1 MQLFTNSEY
10 YLTNFFTG
18 TVTVV
23 APLYI
28 AEISPTPLRGAMGTC
43 HQLMVTI
50 GILLGQVR
58 VIRVWMV
65 VDNEGYSSSTGLY
78 IPRMWQIG
86 NPLVVSATFEQF
98 LVFYFPN
105 FF

>member
-1 MQLFTNSEY
+1 MPEKVYRKRIIFYNVILKTLNYFTKY
-10 YLTNFFTG
+10 FTG

-58 VIRVWMV
+58 KTRDTIETVHS
-65 VDNEGYSSSTGLY
+65 DNE
-78 IPRMWQIG
+78 
-86 NPLVVSATFEQF
+86 
-98 LVFYFPN
+98 
-105 FF
+105 